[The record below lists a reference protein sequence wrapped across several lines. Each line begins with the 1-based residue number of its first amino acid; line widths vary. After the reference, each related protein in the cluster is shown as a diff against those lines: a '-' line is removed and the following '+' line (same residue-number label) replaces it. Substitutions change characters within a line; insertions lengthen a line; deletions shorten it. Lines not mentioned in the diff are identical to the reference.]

1 MCATAPTPGP
11 TYAKLAIG
19 SMSAKCRLGG
29 AAISDWGIFAMTL
42 ENDDIGNGK
51 EEADRVPRGQPS
63 RISLKRAVLQKLP
76 LFSTLSSLEIDRLV
90 AYARL
95 QRVRRGEVLF
105 SKGDV
110 GSTLIAVVSGAVKI
124 CVPSS
129 EGKEIVLNV
138 IQPGEVFGEISLLD
152 GQPRTANALCMFDS
166 EILTLDRREF
176 IPFLKQNPD
185 VMLTLL
191 AVLCGRLRRTSEQVE
206 DVLFLEL
213 DSRLAKM
220 LLLRAQVD
228 SQGTLRVRA
237 TQKELGQMIGLSRE
251 STNKQLQIWSNRGF
265 IQIEKGSVIILNH
278 GALQKFSGSN

>member
-1 MCATAPTPGP
+1 MADYLARRPARANAIELSGNCRWFNAPG
-11 TYAKLAIG
+11 
-19 SMSAKCRLGG
+19 CV
-29 AAISDWGIFAMTL
+29 AMAL
-42 ENDDIGNGK
+42 ENENSRGGRDEGDSNG
-51 EEADRVPRGQPS
+51 GSHPS
-63 RISLKRAVLQKLP
+63 RMSLKRDILKKLS
-76 LFSTLSSLEIDRLV
+76 LFSTLSFIEIDRLAV
-90 AYARL
+90 YARL

-110 GSTLIAVVSGAVKI
+110 GSTLVAVVAGGVKI
-124 CVPSS
+124 CVPSP

-152 GQPRTANALCMFDS
+152 GQPRTANALAMFDS

-191 AVLCGRLRRTSEQVE
+191 AVLCDRLRRTSEQVE

-213 DSRLAKM
+213 EGRLAKM
-220 LLLRAQVD
+220 LIRRAQVD
-228 SQGTLRVRA
+228 STGELRVRA

-251 STNKQLQIWSNRGF
+251 STNKQLQIWANRGF
-265 IQIEKGSVIILNH
+265 IQIEKGSVIIRNLS
-278 GALQKFSGSN
+278 ALQKIADTT